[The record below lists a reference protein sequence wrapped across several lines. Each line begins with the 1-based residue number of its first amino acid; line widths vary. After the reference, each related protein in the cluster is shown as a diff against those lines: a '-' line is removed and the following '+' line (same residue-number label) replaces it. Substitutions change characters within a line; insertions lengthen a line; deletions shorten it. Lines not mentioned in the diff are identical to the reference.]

1 MSTTAREAHLTI
13 DPAFRVA
20 PVRRRTFGTFV
31 EHLGR
36 CVYTGIHE
44 PGHPSADEDGFRR
57 DVLDLTR
64 ELGVSTVRYPG
75 GNFVSGYRW
84 EDGVGPR
91 DRRPRRLDLAWHS
104 TETNEIGV
112 DEFVAWCRKA
122 GVEPMMAVNLGTR
135 GIAEAVDLLEYCNHP
150 SGTALSDQ
158 RVANGAKEPH
168 DIRMWCLGNEMDGFW
183 QTGHKTAREY
193 GRLANETARAMR
205 MVDPN
210 LELVACGSSGSSM
223 PTFGAWEAEVLEHT
237 YDVVDFV
244 SCHAYYE
251 EKDGDLGSFLAC
263 STDMEYFIRSVVA
276 TADHVGAKLKS
287 RKRIDISFDEWNIW
301 YLSRHQAAEPPRDW
315 PVAPPLL
322 EDRYHL
328 ADAVAFG
335 GLLITLL
342 RNSDRVT
349 AASLAQLVN
358 VIAPIMTEPGGRAW
372 RQTTFHPFAQASRY
386 ASGEVLRV
394 EPVSPSYETAE
405 YGEVPMLHAVAT
417 RAEDGGVTV
426 FAVNRS
432 TDGPLSLEIDARA
445 LGGVR
450 VTGATTLTDVDVYAR
465 NTADDPDRVAPRANP
480 DVEHDPLRVLLPPV
494 SWNVIHLG

>member
-1 MSTTAREAHLTI
+1 MHQARLTL
-13 DPAFRVA
+13 DPAFKVA

-36 CVYTGIHE
+36 CVYTGIYE
-44 PGHPSADEDGFRR
+44 PGHPTADEDGFRR

-84 EDGVGPR
+84 EDGIGPVGQ
-91 DRRPRRLDLAWHS
+91 RPRRLDLAWHS
-104 TETNEIGV
+104 TETNEVGV
-112 DEFVAWCRKA
+112 DEFVRWCRKA

-135 GIAEAVDLLEYCNHP
+135 GIAEALDLLEYANHP
-150 SGTALSDQ
+150 SGTTLSDL
-158 RVANGAKEPH
+158 RIANGVKEPH
-168 DIRMWCLGNEMDGFW
+168 GIRMWCLGNEMDGPW

-193 GRLANETARAMR
+193 GRLAAETARAMR
-205 MVDPN
+205 MVDPK
-210 LELVACGSSGSSM
+210 LELVACGSSSSSM
-223 PTFGAWEAEVLEHT
+223 PTFGSWEAEVLEET
-237 YDVVDFV
+237 YDLVDYI

-251 EKDGDLGSFLAC
+251 EKDGDLGSFLAS
-263 STDMEYFIRSVVA
+263 STDMEYFISSVAA
-276 TADHVGAKLKS
+276 TADHVGARLKS
-287 RKRIDISFDEWNIW
+287 RKRIDISFDEWNVW
-301 YLSRHQAAEPPRDW
+301 YLSRFHDTGAPQDW

-322 EDRYHL
+322 EDHYNL
-328 ADAVAFG
+328 ADAVTFG

-372 RQTTFHPFAQASRY
+372 RQTTFHPFAQASRH
-386 ASGEVLRV
+386 AAGDVLRV
-394 EPVSPSYETAE
+394 EPESPAYETKA
-405 YGEVPMLHAVAT
+405 YGEVPLLHAVAT
-417 RAEDGGVTV
+417 HSATEGTTL

-432 TDGPLSLEIDARA
+432 ADGPLSLEIDARA

-450 VTGATTLTDVDVYAR
+450 IVEATTLTDPDVYAR
-465 NTADDPDRVAPRANP
+465 NTADDPTRITPRANP
-480 DVEHDPLRVLLPPV
+480 DVEAGPLRVLLPPV
-494 SWNVIHLG
+494 SWNVIRLA